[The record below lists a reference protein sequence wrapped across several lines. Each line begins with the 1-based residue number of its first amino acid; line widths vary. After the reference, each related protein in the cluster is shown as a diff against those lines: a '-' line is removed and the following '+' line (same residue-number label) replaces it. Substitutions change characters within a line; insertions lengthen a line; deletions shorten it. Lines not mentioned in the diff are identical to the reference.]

1 MGKHTPI
8 PNSRRLLVRSDAS
21 SAGEDHLLLEPV
33 AAPTEGQNDI
43 APLRQPEL
51 EPEPAEGES
60 PAAPLPLPPP
70 PSEAPVTQPM
80 AAVRAE
86 PPEADRTG
94 LIDRWRRAATREGW
108 LPLEYWSTSLGGGK
122 PSRSKTG
129 TNVWFEVSGQQWG
142 VAVCPGTQRALWGG
156 ETLCLTFAP
165 LLWRGQPMLHVLD
178 AEKILAPL
186 VWPVKPAALDGA
198 VVVLDPGH
206 GGANRGARNVATG
219 RFEKDYT
226 LDWAL
231 RAKPLLEQLG
241 WQVVLTRT
249 NDMDL
254 SLPDRVAVAD
264 RVRAD
269 LFISLHFN
277 SSATQSSLQGVES
290 YWTSPV
296 GLPTLLNRGFADN
309 TVQAWPNNAFDAHN
323 LRLALRVH
331 QGVRSRIRGDDRGV
345 RHARLLGVLRSQS
358 RPAALVEGGYLCNPH
373 EARRIADPNHRQLLA
388 EGLADALREGPESFR
403 W

>member
-21 SAGEDHLLLEPV
+21 SAGEDHLSLEPA
-33 AAPTEGQNDI
+33 AAPPEGQNDI
-43 APLRQPEL
+43 APLRQA
-51 EPEPAEGES
+51 EPEPEPSEGES
-60 PAAPLPLPPP
+60 LAAPLPLPPP
-70 PSEAPVTQPM
+70 PTEPPVTPPS
-80 AAVRAE
+80 AAARRQ
-86 PPEADRTG
+86 PPEVDRTG
-94 LIDRWRRAATREGW
+94 LLARWRRAATREGW
-108 LPLEYWSTSLGGGK
+108 LSLASWSTSLGGGK
-122 PSRSKTG
+122 PTWSKTG
-129 TNVWFEVSGQQWG
+129 TNVWFEVSGQQWAL
-142 VAVCPGTQRALWGG
+142 AVCPGTQRAQWGS
-156 ETLCLTFAP
+156 EALCLTFAP
-165 LLWRGQPMLHVLD
+165 LLSHGQPLVHVLD

-186 VWPVKPAALDGA
+186 IWPVEPAALDGA
-198 VVVLDPGH
+198 VIVLDPGH
-206 GGANRGARNVATG
+206 GGANLGARNVATG

-231 RAKPLLEQLG
+231 RAKPLLEQQG

-249 NDMDL
+249 NDVDL
-254 SLPDRVAVAD
+254 SLPDRVGVAD

-277 SSATQSSLQGVES
+277 SSATQPSLQGVES

-309 TVQAWPNNAFDAHN
+309 TVQVWPNNAFDARN

-331 QGVRSRIRGDDRGV
+331 QGVISRIRGDDRGV
-345 RHARLLGVLRSQS
+345 RHARLLGVLRPQS
-358 RPAALVEGGYLCNPH
+358 RPAALVEGGYLCNPR

-388 EGLADALREGPESFR
+388 EGLADALREGPGAFR